1 MSAETPPGAW
11 GGDPERKPQ
20 IVEQVRAAAYGRDEV
35 AAGAVLHLR
44 HQDGRRTSGQIFAV
58 AFDTAD
64 AAEIEVRS
72 GLPAVVLRLIGGVLA
87 ACEHW
92 SAGRDGKTGDLYVA
106 PAAIDGAARMLE
118 AIPVG
123 ADLAVLPQRY
133 LVALLTQL
141 SVDSGDDT
149 WLAGS
154 GTRDLLR
161 SVLALHAGDRR
172 DKAGFRALRRD
183 VVRATDAA
191 ESIPDRVVLT
201 MLESV
206 AWPIDDLTEELPGIV
221 QTLHL
226 NLRNALGSA
235 QPTVDERRV
244 IADFEEA
251 MRVLQE
257 EFAADPAI
265 DPVQFNERVRA
276 SPSFRAFRNAM
287 FQARLVGYTRV
298 ACDEYAPNAL
308 ALLQRVLRNG
318 E

>member
-11 GGDPERKPQ
+11 GGDPERKRQ
-20 IVEQVRAAAYGRDEV
+20 VVEQVRAAAYGRDEV

-64 AAEIEVRS
+64 AAEIEARS
-72 GLPAVVLRLIGGVLA
+72 GLPALVLRLIGGVLA

-141 SVDSGDDT
+141 SADPGDDT

-172 DKAGFRALRRD
+172 DKAEFRALRRD

-206 AWPIDDLTEELPGIV
+206 AWPIDDLTEELPGVV
-221 QTLHL
+221 QTLHV
-226 NLRNALGSA
+226 NLSNALGST
-235 QPTVDERRV
+235 QPTADERQI
-244 IADFEEA
+244 IADYQEASRALIEAFE
-251 MRVLQE
+251 
-257 EFAADPAI
+257 ADPSA
-265 DPVQFNERVRA
+265 DVQRFLERMQA
-276 SPSFRAFRNAM
+276 SPAVHAFRDAT
-287 FQARLVGYTRV
+287 FQARLVGYSHV
-298 ACDEYAPNAL
+298 ACDEYAPKAL
-308 ALLQRVLRNG
+308 ALLQRVLRNS